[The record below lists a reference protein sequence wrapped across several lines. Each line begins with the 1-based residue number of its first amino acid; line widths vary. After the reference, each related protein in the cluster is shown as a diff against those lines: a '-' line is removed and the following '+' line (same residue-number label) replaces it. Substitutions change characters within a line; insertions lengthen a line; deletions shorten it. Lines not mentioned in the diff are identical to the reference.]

1 MGGAAVRHR
10 VRTVAIS
17 EQKRRGAWYTPAALV
32 DLVVDAVVDA
42 DFVAR
47 CSGRTIRVVDPAC
60 GDGRFLASV
69 STRIAALGGRV
80 DLTGFDID
88 VTAVGEARDVL
99 GSDALIVHADAL
111 GNNGPVGY
119 ESFDLVIGNPPFLS
133 QMAAST
139 TRGRSSR
146 HGGGPY
152 ADAAAE
158 FLALGAQITR
168 PVGGRL
174 AYVLPQSILSV
185 RDAAAVRQRI
195 DSQASM
201 FWSSWTGERDFE
213 AQVLTCALAFEF
225 GVAEQRSGSSWSH
238 VVTERTGVPPV
249 PDVLSAATSTLGE
262 RAWLNANFRDEY
274 YGMIPAVADHDT
286 GPPLL
291 TSGLIDPGRS
301 LWGQRSVRFAK
312 QRFAAPRIDIDA
324 LDEKMQRWAHRRLV
338 PKVLVANQTPIIE
351 AVCDPMGEWLP
362 GVPVVSVYPERADA
376 ETAWQIAAVLTSPA
390 ASAWAWHERGGSG
403 LSANT
408 IRLGPVM
415 LAALPWPTGDLA
427 AAVSALRSGDVLT
440 CGRLVDAAFGVVGDE
455 AAELESWWHRIVQR
469 IDARTR

>member
-1 MGGAAVRHR
+1 MV
-10 VRTVAIS
+10 TIS

-32 DLVVDAVVDA
+32 DLVVDAVVDV

-47 CSGRTIRVVDPAC
+47 CAGRTIRVVDPAC
-60 GDGRFLASV
+60 GDGRFLVAV
-69 STRIAALGGRV
+69 GKRIASLGGPV
-80 DLTGFDID
+80 DLIGFDID
-88 VTAVGEARDVL
+88 ATAVDDARELL
-99 GSDALIVHADAL
+99 GSSGLVVHADAL
-111 GNNGPVGY
+111 GDNGPVGH
-119 ESFDLVIGNPPFLS
+119 EPFDLVIGNPPYLS

-158 FLALGAQITR
+158 FLALGAQIVR

-185 RDAAAVRQRI
+185 RDADDVRQRI
-195 DSQASM
+195 DAQATM

-225 GVAEQRSGSSWSH
+225 GVADPRSATSWSH

-249 PDVLSAATSTLGE
+249 PDVLAAARSTLGE

-274 YGMIPAVADHDT
+274 YGMIPAVADHPT

-324 LDEKMQRWAHRRLV
+324 LDEKMQRWARRRLV

-351 AVCDPMGEWLP
+351 AVCDPTGEWLP
-362 GVPVVSVYPERADA
+362 GVPVVSVYPEHADA

-415 LAALPWPTGDLA
+415 LAGLPWPSGDLGP
-427 AAVSALRSGDVLT
+427 AVTALRRGDVLA
-440 CGRLVDAAFGVVGDE
+440 CGRLVNLAFGVNGDE
-455 AAELESWWHRIVQR
+455 ADQLESWWLRIVER
-469 IDARTR
+469 INARTR

>member
-1 MGGAAVRHR
+1 M
-10 VRTVAIS
+10 AIS
-17 EQKRRGAWYTPAALV
+17 EQKRRGAWYTPEALV
-32 DLVVDAVVDA
+32 DLVVNAVVDA
-42 DFVAR
+42 DLVAR
-47 CSGRTIRVVDPAC
+47 CSGRTLRVVDPAC
-60 GDGRFLASV
+60 GDGRFLAAV
-69 STRIAALGGRV
+69 ETRVASLGGRV

-88 VTAVGEARDVL
+88 ATAVSDARVVL
-99 GSDALIVHADAL
+99 GSDALVVHADAL
-111 GNNGPVGY
+111 GDNGPVGH
-119 ESFDLVIGNPPFLS
+119 EPFDLVIGNPPYLS

-158 FLALGAQITR
+158 FLSLGAQIVR
-168 PVGGRL
+168 ADGGRL

-225 GVAEQRSGSSWSH
+225 GVADPRSGTSWSH

-249 PDVLSAATSTLGE
+249 ADVLSAATSTLGD

-312 QRFAAPRIDIDA
+312 QRFDAPRINIEA
-324 LDEKMQRWAHRRLV
+324 LDEKMQRWALRRLV

-351 AVCDPMGEWLP
+351 AVCDPTGEWLP
-362 GVPVVSVYPERADA
+362 GVPVVSVYPEHGDAD
-376 ETAWQIAAVLTSPA
+376 TAWQIAAVLTSPA

-415 LAALPWPTGDLA
+415 LAGLPWPRGDLA
-427 AAVSALRSGDVLT
+427 PAVRALRGGDVLA
-440 CGRLVDAAFGVVGDE
+440 CGRLVDAAFGVAGDE
-455 AAELESWWHRIVQR
+455 AVQLESWWHRIVER
-469 IDARTR
+469 INARSR